1 MFLYRSCTE
10 GSGKNME
17 VIMQPLQ
24 EVCHID
30 ADANDIYMELA
41 RQRRRPQ
48 GGWQDDLRKKIDQM
62 KKKEERD
69 NEVK

>member
-1 MFLYRSCTE
+1 
-10 GSGKNME
+10 
-17 VIMQPLQ
+17 MQPLQ